1 MTEAVLQYVWEH
13 LRFRPTELK
22 TTLGQ
27 PIILHHV
34 GQRNK
39 AQGPDFLNASVTIDG
54 IRYSG
59 AVELHLTTPLWFEH
73 GHHTD
78 HHYDKVILHVVYQ
91 TNLQPVTRTNGTTI
105 PELELSGYLEHTFL
119 KLYEQFFTRRN
130 EIPCKGLTAHI
141 EPMIIHQW
149 LDQLGQVRLGNKT
162 QEINSL
168 LLQNENDWLETVWQ
182 TLASRFGSNTNKA
195 SFMAVAQ
202 SLPYKIIA
210 RNRDDLTN
218 IEALLFG
225 MAGMVEHDFNDDY
238 PKELKSRWNHLK
250 IKYQIEAYIG
260 LEWIFGGLRP
270 VNFPTIRLAQ
280 LATLLQSLH
289 DSLHYLTHLQDFTPL
304 INEIQP
310 SEYWNDHYIFD
321 KPSKTKVKHL
331 GKDFINQLLIN
342 AWIPLAMCYQKQFT
356 NDNAIIAFTNHL
368 KAEKNTIT
376 DEYSFLCSPKTALHS
391 QGLLHLHKE
400 YCSNLKC
407 LDCAIGKA
415 VLGKV

>member
-105 PELELSGYLEHTFL
+105 PELELSGYLEYTFL
-119 KLYEQFFTRRN
+119 KLYEQFFTRGA
-130 EIPCKGLTAHI
+130 EIPCKGMTASLD
-141 EPMIIHQW
+141 PTIIYQW
-149 LDQLGQVRLGNKT
+149 LDQLGQKRLENKAH
-162 QEINSL
+162 EISSL
-168 LLQNENDWLETVWQ
+168 LSQNDNDWLETAWQ
-182 TLASRFGSNTNKA
+182 TLASRFGGNTNKTA
-195 SFMAVAQ
+195 FLAIAQ
-202 SLPYKIIA
+202 TLPYKIIA

-225 MAGMVEHDFNDDY
+225 TAGMLEHDFNEDY
-238 PKELKSRWNHLK
+238 PKQLKFRWNHLK
-250 IKYQIEAYIG
+250 AKYQIQPNMNT
-260 LEWIFGGLRP
+260 EWSFGGLRP
-270 VNFPTIRLAQ
+270 VNFPTVRLAQ
-280 LATLLQSLH
+280 LASLLAHFH
-289 DSLHYLTHLQDFTPL
+289 DPLFYLTHLQEFATL
-304 INEIQP
+304 LLTIQT
-310 SEYWNDHYIFD
+310 SEYWNDHYVFE
-321 KPSKTKVKHL
+321 KPSKTKIKPI

-342 AWIPLAMCYQKQFT
+342 AWIPLALCFQKLIYDDKIFSFVK
-356 NDNAIIAFTNHL
+356 NL
-368 KAEKNTIT
+368 KSEKNHIT
-376 DEYSFLCSPKTALHS
+376 DEYSFLCRPKTALHS

-407 LDCAIGKA
+407 LECAIGKA
-415 VLGKV
+415 ILHKV